1 MQQPLQL
8 DCLVKAKLFAKHQVN
23 NERQRD
29 KTQCAVLIAASSMQP
44 SRGTQGS
51 GRNHAGRLLWQQEV
65 AENKLALSVHNSTIN
80 ACYCNDAGIFRV
92 E

>member
-1 MQQPLQL
+1 
-8 DCLVKAKLFAKHQVN
+8 LVEAKLFAKHQVN
-23 NERQRD
+23 NERQRN

-44 SRGTQGS
+44 SRSTQGS
-51 GRNHAGRLLWQQEV
+51 GRNHASRLLWQQEV